1 MASKSGGSPKLTAVA
16 RRRLPSSSFGLPNKS
31 PRVKGAEGDYPIDT
45 PGRAQVALGKAK
57 VNATPAEQATIK
69 KRVAKKY
76 PNMKVSGVKRSGKK
90 K

>member
-1 MASKSGGSPKLTAVA
+1 MTAAKKKTSPPLTAA
-16 RRRLPSSSFGLPNKS
+16 KRRQLPAGDFGLPGKGK
-31 PRVKGAEGDYPIDT
+31 VKGSKGDYPIDT
-45 PGRAQVALGKAK
+45 PGRAQNALGKAK

-76 PNMKVSGVKRSGKK
+76 PGMKVAGAKK